1 MFCNILYD
9 NNNVIGV
16 YYDDNLMNLE
26 INGLVQ
32 KKFIKRNQIKIEK
45 YTANSLYCHDQENN
59 KDIIIDIKPNNNLD
73 NNINLDIK
81 TNNNLDNNLLKSEEY
96 IKIQQEKI
104 DTKHKINELK
114 NQKKKFLEEKQQY
127 DYDLTLYYQL
137 KKEEINE
144 IPEIFALKY
153 NIFEKLEENINFNN
167 FMEEYKKVKPDNN
180 YNLFSS
186 NVYDDDFIKN
196 NKHDEIILDI

>member
-1 MFCNILYD
+1 MFCNILYY

-45 YTANSLYCHDQENN
+45 YTANSLYCHNQENN

-73 NNINLDIK
+73 IKPNNNLDIK
-81 TNNNLDNNLLKSEEY
+81 PNNNLLKSEEY
-96 IKIQQEKI
+96 IKMAQEKI

-127 DYDLTLYYQL
+127 DYDLKLYYQF
-137 KKEEINE
+137 KKEEIIE
-144 IPEIFALKY
+144 IPDIFALKY

-186 NVYDDDFIKN
+186 NVYDDEFIN
-196 NKHDEIILDI
+196 NNNHEEIILDI